1 MKIRD
6 ILIYFSII
14 YDGDFDLIYQAIK
27 NKEQVDERT
36 CEKTNK
42 ELKYKTITIIDNDY
56 PIYFKVLSKP
66 PFVIYYQ
73 GDKNLLYKN
82 KRLSVVGSR
91 KASTYGEKITKSLL
105 KDVLEIEDVVIVSG
119 LALGIDSFAHEIAL
133 KMNRGTI
140 AVLANGIDSYYL
152 KDNYALYNSIKENG
166 LIISEYPPKVKITK
180 EKFLLRNRLIAAL
193 SPTLFIPEAKNK
205 SGSSITANY
214 ALELGKNI
222 ICVPKNIEI
231 DSLCNTYIQ
240 QGAKLIM
247 TADDILEEL

>member
-6 ILIYFSII
+6 ILIYFSIK
-14 YDGDFDLIYQAIK
+14 YGGDFDLIFKAIK
-27 NKEQVDERT
+27 NKEKVDET
-36 CEKTNK
+36 ICKKVNE
-42 ELKYKTITIIDNDY
+42 ELKYKTITIIDSDY
-56 PIYFKVLSKP
+56 PMYFKVLNKP
-66 PFVIYYQ
+66 PFVLYYQ
-73 GDKNLLYKN
+73 GNKELLFKS

-91 KASTYGEKITKSLL
+91 KASNYGERVTKSLI
-105 KDVLEIEDVVIVSG
+105 KGVLEKEDVVIVSG
-119 LALGIDSFAHEIAL
+119 LALGVDSFAHETAL
-133 KMNRGTI
+133 KMKKGTI

-152 KDNYALYNSIKENG
+152 NSNYSLYESIKENG
-166 LIISEYPPKVKITK
+166 LIISEYPPKVKISK
-180 EKFLLRNRLIAAL
+180 EKFMLRNRLIAAL
-193 SPTLFIPEAKNK
+193 SPTLLIPEAKNK

-247 TADDILEEL
+247 NAEDIIEEL